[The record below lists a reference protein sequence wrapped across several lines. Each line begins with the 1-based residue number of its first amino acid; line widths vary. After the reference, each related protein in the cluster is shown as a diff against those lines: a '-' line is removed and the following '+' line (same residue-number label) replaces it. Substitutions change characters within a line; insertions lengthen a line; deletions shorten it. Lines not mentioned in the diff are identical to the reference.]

1 MLLCYRT
8 LSAIDPSVRRD
19 YRGGEGGSLK
29 VRERGAFHA
38 SLLISIFSS
47 RLKERLRVSR
57 EIFNEQNFKM
67 ELIQV
72 KFQYALL
79 YLVSD

>member
-8 LSAIDPSVRRD
+8 LSAIDPFVRRD
-19 YRGGEGGSLK
+19 YRGGEGGSLS
-29 VRERGAFHA
+29 HIPHDA

-57 EIFNEQNFKM
+57 EIFNEQNFKNFKM

-72 KFQYALL
+72 MFQYALL

>member
-29 VRERGAFHA
+29 VRERGAFHIPRDA
-38 SLLISIFSS
+38 S
-47 RLKERLRVSR
+47 RLKERSRVSR

-79 YLVSD
+79 TFGVWLII

>member
-8 LSAIDPSVRRD
+8 LSAIDPSFPRD

-29 VRERGAFHA
+29 VRERGAFHIPHDA
-38 SLLISIFSS
+38 S
-47 RLKERLRVSR
+47 RLKERSRVSR
-57 EIFNEQNFKM
+57 GIFNEQNFKM

-79 YLVSD
+79 TFGV